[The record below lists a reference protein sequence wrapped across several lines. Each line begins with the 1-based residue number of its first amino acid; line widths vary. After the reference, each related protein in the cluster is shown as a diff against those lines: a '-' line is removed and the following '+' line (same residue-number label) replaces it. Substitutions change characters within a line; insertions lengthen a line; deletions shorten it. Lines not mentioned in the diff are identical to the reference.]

1 MKANLVVLLIVVTLH
16 IFCQGQNFSEKT
28 NAIRLNYNLP
38 VVATT
43 LPAIEWISP
52 RIERS
57 NSIESS
63 IMIEA
68 EIQSDIP
75 LKEVKLEFTNSG
87 ETRSKNIAVTENE
100 LKKPISQKLTLLEGE
115 NIVTLYAENVKGG
128 RVLSTRS
135 VLSGKDALED
145 AVDINRKDYALIV
158 AIDQYDHFDDL
169 VNPINDARTIESILK
184 DKYGFQTELLLDATN
199 DEILSKITD
208 YNLKKFNPQDQL
220 FIFFA
225 GHGVFDETL
234 GEGYV
239 VASNSLRNDKGK
251 SSYVSHI
258 LLRERINNIKCEHIF
273 LTMDVCFGGTIDPIL
288 AKSRAEESMDET
300 IDKQYL
306 VKKLTKRTRKFLT
319 SGSKEYV
326 SDGIAGK
333 HSPFAEKF
341 VVALKEIG
349 GGSGRLLTLSELQ
362 TYFLKLNSEPRF
374 GSFGTDDPA
383 SDFVFV
389 AKQ

>member
-1 MKANLVVLLIVVTLH
+1 MKTKLVMLLL
-16 IFCQGQNFSEKT
+16 FPGLCFGQNFSEKT
-28 NAIRLNYNLP
+28 NAVALNYNKP
-38 VVATT
+38 VLATT
-43 LPAIEWISP
+43 LPVIEWITP
-52 RIERS
+52 RVERS
-57 NSIESS
+57 NSVEVAITF
-63 IMIEA
+63 EA
-68 EIQSDIP
+68 TIHSNVS
-75 LKEVKLEFTNSG
+75 LKEVRIELTSGG
-87 ETRSKNIAVTENE
+87 ETRSKIIPVIENE
-100 LKKPISQKLTLLEGE
+100 LKMEVRQKLILLEGE
-115 NIVTLYAENVKGG
+115 NTVTLIAENIKGG
-128 RVLSTRS
+128 RVMSNRS

-169 VNPINDARTIESILK
+169 INPINDGRTIETILK
-184 DKYGFQTELLLDATN
+184 EKYGFQTELIMNATN

-239 VASNSLRNDKGK
+239 VASNSLKNDKGK
-251 SSYVSHI
+251 SSFVSHI

-273 LTMDVCFGGTIDPIL
+273 LAMDVCFGGTIDPIL
-288 AKSRAEESMDET
+288 AKARADEAMDET
-300 IDKQYL
+300 ADKQYL

-326 SDGIAGK
+326 SDGIAGR

-341 VVALKEIG
+341 VLALKEIG
-349 GGSGRLLTLSELQ
+349 GGSGRLLTLTELQ
-362 TYFLKLNSEPRF
+362 TYFLKLTSEPRF
-374 GSFGTDDPA
+374 GGFGTDDPA

-389 AKQ
+389 SK